1 MTLSLDNVG
10 DGMLG
15 PSLDV
20 VTIVDVVTVI
30 DVVTIVDVVTV
41 IDVVDAGCGLSLSA
55 SESGLGDSP
64 LRC

>member
-1 MTLSLDNVG
+1 MLSLDNVG
-10 DGMLG
+10 DGMRG
-15 PSLDV
+15 PSL
-20 VTIVDVVTVI
+20 
-30 DVVTIVDVVTV
+30 DVVTV

>member
-1 MTLSLDNVG
+1 MDLTLSLDNVG

-20 VTIVDVVTVI
+20 VTV
-30 DVVTIVDVVTV
+30 VDVVTV